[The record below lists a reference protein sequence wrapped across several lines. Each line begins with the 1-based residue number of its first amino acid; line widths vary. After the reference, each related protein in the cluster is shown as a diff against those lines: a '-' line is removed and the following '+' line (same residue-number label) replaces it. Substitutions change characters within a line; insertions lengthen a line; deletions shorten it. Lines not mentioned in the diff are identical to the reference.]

1 MDGASIK
8 DIYHERAFL
17 HSTIDQVHVKVVVEL
32 QGKEHAQL
40 IEQKLK
46 EHGYDPKF
54 DDASHNQHKAWDALR
69 LVVIKLSIRT
79 ALSSSLIHLLQSIGG
94 RRTRSQV

>member
-1 MDGASIK
+1 M
-8 DIYHERAFL
+8 YHERATL
-17 HSTIDQVHVKVVVEL
+17 HSNIDQVHVKVVVEL

-54 DDASHNQHKAWDALR
+54 DDAS
-69 LVVIKLSIRT
+69 KLMI
-79 ALSSSLIHLLQSIGG
+79 
-94 RRTRSQV
+94 